1 MREHLPLLTR
11 ITENN
16 FACNYLHYL
25 SKFIWYIRRG
35 CLFLF
40 KNNASHNH
48 FHNCKFVWNLISK
61 RETNVVFVL
70 KDHSYEHYPTYMEE
84 YNISITN
91 LSKLTIDGLKPL
103 TSLEEN
109 DENFVSSFKKNNYQF
124 LRSLN
129 TSSITLSSKTSSGL
143 I

>member
-70 KDHSYEHYPTYMEE
+70 KDHSE

-91 LSKLTIDGLKPL
+91 LSKLTIDGLKQL